1 MLRPEIIDGRSSA
14 ESGRLEP
21 AQALAGISRKA
32 VLRELAIVDDIA
44 VWGDL
49 QLDDLGDR
57 AVDPRGDSLLIVG
70 VFVILGDEH
79 LK

>member
-1 MLRPEIIDGRSSA
+1 
-14 ESGRLEP
+14 
-21 AQALAGISRKA
+21 